1 MTEYHIRLYQ
11 DSDYH
16 TVRDIFAGGITEHYP
31 VALRHT
37 FSLPRVWILVLTV
50 FLLALVTT
58 GSFIVSSVA
67 VAVVILVLSLI
78 NINILISYVRTSL
91 AGDMLDIKKHY
102 LQRDGCC
109 FWVAE
114 SEGEIVGM
122 VAAAPFPHPGGQNQV
137 ELKRL
142 SVPKKHRGRG
152 IGKALC
158 KTVIDFAQKSGY
170 QAVVLGTSQY
180 QMDSM
185 NLYKRL
191 GFKITAKATYYSNYY
206 FTKLLD
212 FVDFI
217 FQYDLLKQQ

>member
-1 MTEYHIRLYQ
+1 MTECQIRLYK

-16 TVRDIFAGGITEHYP
+16 TVRDIFARGITEHYP

-37 FSLPRVWILVLTV
+37 FSLPRVWILVLAV

-58 GSFIVSSVA
+58 GSFIVSSLA
-67 VAVVILVLSLI
+67 VAVVILVFSLI
-78 NINILISYVRTSL
+78 NIHIFFSYVRKCL
-91 AGDMLDIKKHY
+91 ATDMLDIRKHY

-114 SEGEIVGM
+114 VGGEIVGT
-122 VAAAPFPHPGGQNQV
+122 VAAAPYPHPGGQNQV

-152 IGKALC
+152 ISKTLC

-170 QAVVLGTSQY
+170 QAVVLETSLY
-180 QMDSM
+180 QMDAVH
-185 NLYKRL
+185 LYKRL
-191 GFKITAKATYYSNYY
+191 GFKITVNYYPNYY
-206 FTKLLD
+206 FTKFLD
-212 FVDFI
+212 FVDLI
-217 FQYDLLKQQ
+217 LQYDL

>member
-1 MTEYHIRLYQ
+1 MTEYHIRLYK

-16 TVRDIFAGGITEHYP
+16 TVRDIFARGITEHYP

-37 FSLPRVWILVLTV
+37 FSLPRVWILVLAV

-67 VAVVILVLSLI
+67 VAVIFLVLSLI
-78 NINILISYVRTSL
+78 NINIFFSYVRKSL
-91 AGDMLDIKKHY
+91 ATDMLDIRKNY

-122 VAAAPFPHPGGQNQV
+122 VAAVPFPHPGGQNQV
-137 ELKRL
+137 ELRRL

-170 QAVVLGTSQY
+170 QAIVLDTSLH
-180 QMDSM
+180 QMDSVH
-185 NLYKRL
+185 LYKRL
-191 GFKITAKATYYSNYY
+191 GFQITATYYPNYY
-206 FTKLLD
+206 FTKFLD
-212 FVDFI
+212 FVDLI
-217 FQYDLLKQQ
+217 FQYDLVKLQ